1 MTAQRKLP
9 TMMTVADFLEWPGD
23 GSGQRYE
30 LIDGEL
36 RAMAPA
42 ADSHNTIVMTFGAL
56 IWNHLQT
63 TSSTCRVVSA
73 PGIQPRVRADW
84 NYRIPDLGVTCAPNQ
99 IGDVMTPEPLL
110 LIEVLSPG
118 NKTETYENVRAYA
131 TIPSVR
137 EIIVI
142 HSTTIKAEIL
152 VRESNGDWPS
162 NATEIYNGA
171 VLTLSSIKASFPL
184 VQLYASTHLAPS
196 TPG

>member
-1 MTAQRKLP
+1 
-9 TMMTVADFLEWPGD
+9 MTVADFLNWSGD
-23 GSGQRYE
+23 ESGQRFE

-42 ADSHNTIVMTFGAL
+42 ADSHNTTVMNFGAL
-56 IWNHLQT
+56 IWNHLRN
-63 TSSTCRVVSA
+63 SGHPCRVVAA

-84 NYRIPDLGVTCAPNQ
+84 NYRIPDLGVTCAPNR

-118 NKTETYENVRAYA
+118 NKSETYENVRAYA

-137 EIIVI
+137 EIVVI

-152 VRESNGDWPS
+152 VRDENGDWPS
-162 NATEIYNGA
+162 NATEICNDA
-171 VLTLSSIKASFPL
+171 VLTLSSIDASFPL
-184 VQLYASTHLAPS
+184 IQLYANTHLAPL
-196 TPG
+196 TP